1 MNDLSQRINALSPE
15 SLALLSRRIGQKAHE
30 QPRTEDI
37 PPRDEAG
44 DCPLSFAQERLW
56 FLDQLSPG
64 NAAYVITG
72 AAHLAGRLD
81 VASLEHALNALVGR
95 HEILRTSFPAV
106 DGRPVQVVATGAPL
120 ALGVVDLDGQAACP
134 VEEWAARFADEEERR
149 PFDLTRQPLLRVN
162 LVKLMTGSLR
172 RTSSASSWA
181 AWCSTNVHAARGH
194 WRL

>member
-1 MNDLSQRINALSPE
+1 MSTHDGGHPMSDLSQRINALSPE

-81 VASLEHALNALVGR
+81 VASLQHALNALVGR
-95 HEILRTSFPAV
+95 HEILRTTFPVV
-106 DGRPVQVVATGAPL
+106 DGRPA
-120 ALGVVDLDGQAACP
+120 
-134 VEEWAARFADEEERR
+134 
-149 PFDLTRQPLLRVN
+149 
-162 LVKLMTGSLR
+162 
-172 RTSSASSWA
+172 
-181 AWCSTNVHAARGH
+181 
-194 WRL
+194 